1 MKSKSL
7 KVLIL
12 NKRKFKVFNKDR
24 LRRIDKEELIDK
36 NLLSFE
42 ERDYQKLKTISE
54 QLIKPKLL
62 LKRKFKP

>member
-7 KVLIL
+7 KELIL

-42 ERDYQKLKTISE
+42 
-54 QLIKPKLL
+54 
-62 LKRKFKP
+62 

>member
-7 KVLIL
+7 KELIL

-62 LKRKFKP
+62 

>member
-1 MKSKSL
+1 MKNKSL
-7 KVLIL
+7 KELIL

-62 LKRKFKP
+62 